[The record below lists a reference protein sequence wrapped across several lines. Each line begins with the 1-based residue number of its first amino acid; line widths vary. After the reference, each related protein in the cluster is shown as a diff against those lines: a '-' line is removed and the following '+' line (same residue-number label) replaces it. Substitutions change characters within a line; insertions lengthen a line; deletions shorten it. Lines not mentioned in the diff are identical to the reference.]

1 MNPKDLE
8 ICGPRTVDI
17 LKALA
22 NEKRLLIVC
31 ALYKKEQSVSELEK
45 IVGLSQSAL
54 SQHLARL
61 RRDNIVT
68 TRRNA
73 QTIHYSLSDKA
84 TRTMLSALYNIFAP
98 EEKPSCDENPPHSPP
113 Q

>member
-1 MNPKDLE
+1 MNLNDLE
-8 ICGPRTVDI
+8 RCTAKAVDL

-22 NEKRLLIVC
+22 NEKRLMIVC
-31 ALYKKEQSVSELEK
+31 ALYKEEQSVSELEK

-84 TRTMLSALYNIFAP
+84 TRTLLSALYEIFAH
-98 EEKPSCDENPPHSPP
+98 EEKPNYGESATKLPP